1 LNDLDRVAIRNV
13 LSRARDNDIT
23 FRVVRGKLIV
33 GGPENGEVEEELRTF
48 KDQII
53 HFLRT
58 PRPWERPPAVEELT
72 LRLRDGQ
79 LYLVEQWRVLRHGP
93 GTSRMESEFLDSL
106 NRWDILHGF
115 LFGLPEHDG
124 SCPIAVDG
132 CDPVSPVICKPC
144 SEERDA
150 LD

>member
-1 LNDLDRVAIRNV
+1 MNDLDRVAIRNV
-13 LSRARDNDIT
+13 LSRARDLDIT
-23 FRVVRGKLIV
+23 FRLVSGKLIV

-48 KDQII
+48 KDQIF

-58 PRPWERPPAVEELT
+58 PRPAVEELS

-79 LYLVEQWRVLRHGP
+79 LYLVEQWKVLRHGP
-93 GTSRMESEFLDSL
+93 GTSRMVSEFLDSL

-124 SCPIAVDG
+124 SCPIPDGG
-132 CDPVSPVICKPC
+132 CDPISPAICLAC

>member
-1 LNDLDRVAIRNV
+1 MNDLDRVAIRNV
-13 LSRARDNDIT
+13 LGRAKDKNIT
-23 FRVVRGKLIV
+23 FRLVRGRLV
-33 GGPENGEVEEELRTF
+33 VSGPENGEVEEELRTF
-48 KDQII
+48 KDEII

-58 PRPWERPPAVEELT
+58 PSPAVEGLIP
-72 LRLRDGQ
+72 RLQAGQ

-93 GTSRMESEFLDSL
+93 GTSRMVSQFLDSL